1 LPRFDPPEI
10 LEADLSGLV
19 LDCAIWGV
27 ADPRTLAWLDPPPE
41 AAVAEGRARLATLE
55 ALDADGRP
63 TPHGRA
69 IAKLPMPP
77 RLAHMLV
84 RAGEMGL
91 AREAAEVAVLL
102 GERGLGG
109 PGTDLETRV
118 RRFRSERGGRAESA
132 RRLAERWANIPL
144 PLAGGAREG
153 RVENNGKQKT
163 SPPPAPPASG
173 RGEAIATAVALAFP
187 DRISRRRDASGERWV
202 SVGGRGFK
210 LDATDPLATA
220 QWLAVA

>member
-1 LPRFDPPEI
+1 M
-10 LEADLSGLV
+10 

-27 ADPRTLAWLDPPPE
+27 ADPRSLAWLDPPPE
-41 AAVAEGRARLATLE
+41 AAVAEARARLAMLE

-63 TPHGRA
+63 TAHGRA

-109 PGTDLETRV
+109 RGPIW
-118 RRFRSERGGRAESA
+118 RRACGGFAAERGARAESA
-132 RRLAERWANIPL
+132 RRWRSGGRNSPL
-144 PLAGGAREG
+144 PLAGGAR
-153 RVENNGKQKT
+153 
-163 SPPPAPPASG
+163 
-173 RGEAIATAVALAFP
+173 
-187 DRISRRRDASGERWV
+187 
-202 SVGGRGFK
+202 GG
-210 LDATDPLATA
+210 
-220 QWLAVA
+220 V